1 VAAGINYT
9 LGTETNDASVLS
21 QSYEIK
27 KAIPEVVE
35 QAKKAGYN
43 INKMAVAGGS
53 AGHTLAMIYAYRDGK
68 DAPVPVDMTYGSVGP
83 SFFHSRCRYFSNPAS
98 KVSV

>member
-1 VAAGINYT
+1 MAAGINYT
-9 LGTETNDASVLS
+9 LRTETNDASVLS

-43 INKMAVAGGS
+43 INKMAVAGWLS
-53 AGHTLAMIYAYRDGK
+53 WA
-68 DAPVPVDMTYGSVGP
+68 
-83 SFFHSRCRYFSNPAS
+83 YFSDDLCLS
-98 KVSV
+98 

>member
-1 VAAGINYT
+1 MAAGINYT

-27 KAIPEVVE
+27 KAILEVVE

-43 INKMAVAGGS
+43 INKMAVAGG
-53 AGHTLAMIYAYRDGK
+53 
-68 DAPVPVDMTYGSVGP
+68 
-83 SFFHSRCRYFSNPAS
+83 
-98 KVSV
+98 